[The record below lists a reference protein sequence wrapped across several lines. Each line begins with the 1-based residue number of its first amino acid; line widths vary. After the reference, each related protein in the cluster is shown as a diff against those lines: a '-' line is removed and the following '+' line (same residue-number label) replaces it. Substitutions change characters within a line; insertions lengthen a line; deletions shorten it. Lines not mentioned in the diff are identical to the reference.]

1 MENVLTVRRELVA
14 DYLPENGVTTAH
26 SGELVDIILSNHE
39 FLPRPSAEAD
49 PTHKQ
54 VIPYVVLTRGDEV
67 FVTRR
72 LKKGGETRLHGLLSV
87 GVGGHISR
95 EADGD
100 GPDVLRRG
108 MERELA
114 EEVRIEHKGALTPR
128 GIINDDSQEVGTVHM
143 GLLFTLE
150 VAGEVTVNETE
161 KLEGCWKSRA
171 ELPALKDRMESWSQ
185 FAIEALF

>member
-1 MENVLTVRRELVA
+1 
-14 DYLPENGVTTAH
+14 
-26 SGELVDIILSNHE
+26 
-39 FLPRPSAEAD
+39 
-49 PTHKQ
+49 
-54 VIPYVVLTRGDEV
+54 
-67 FVTRR
+67 
-72 LKKGGETRLHGLLSV
+72 
-87 GVGGHISR
+87 
-95 EADGD
+95 
-100 GPDVLRRG
+100 